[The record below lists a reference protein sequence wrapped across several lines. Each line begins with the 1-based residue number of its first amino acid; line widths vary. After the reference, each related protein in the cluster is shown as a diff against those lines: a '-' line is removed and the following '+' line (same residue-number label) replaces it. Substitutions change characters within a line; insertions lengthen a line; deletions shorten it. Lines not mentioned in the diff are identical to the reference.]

1 MKNRSKGKCAALV
14 MTGVLIGASL
24 PSAVMAA
31 EDYLKAVPSPQEFFV
46 DGHRVELE
54 AYSIGGHNYV
64 KLRDIGKAVDFSI
77 SYDPFTNAVIVI
89 SGMPY
94 QEEQPATAP
103 STPAPTSTDYVAQA
117 NPVVFTGYLTEEVYD
132 MIRETMLTG
141 QTTSFGSA
149 VSGFKGLKYGD
160 DKALFQKAEQEL
172 QQIKSVLATLGPY
185 PSYQLIADTD
195 GYLCQVDYAE
205 LYAPAV
211 AHTKDFIVSLNGLS
225 EREKIKRIAWYVCDR
240 LAYDKTCYAWPH
252 EVLVQDGVVRG
263 ACMSYAYS
271 FQFLCRQAGIPCLL
285 VTSDTHQWNTV
296 YTEGKWWEV
305 DVTADDCDAVHLS
318 VSGAHGE
325 TLEETYISFD
335 STDEFR
341 ERYYIGSD
349 RVLWDRTDRQYLS
362 DDHTD
367 IQPEIT
373 AFAKELLAP
382 GSTK

>member
-31 EDYLKAVPSPQEFFV
+31 EDYLKAIPSPQEFFV

-54 AYSIGGHNYV
+54 AYSIGGNNYV
-64 KLRDIGKAVDFSI
+64 KLRDIGKAVDFSV
-77 SYDPFTNAVIVI
+77 SYDPFTNSVIVV
-89 SGMPY
+89 SRSPY
-94 QEEQPATAP
+94 QEKTLIE
-103 STPAPTSTDYVAQA
+103 SPTSADYTAQVNSA
-117 NPVVFTGYLTEEVYD
+117 VFTDYLTEEVYST
-132 MIRETMLTG
+132 IRETLLTG
-141 QTTSFGSA
+141 QTTSFSSA

-160 DKALFQKAEQEL
+160 DEALLQKAEQAL

-185 PSYQLIADTD
+185 PSYQLISETD

-211 AHTKDFIVSLNGLS
+211 AHTENFTASLNGLS

-240 LAYDKTCYAWPH
+240 LTYDKTCYAWPH
-252 EVLVQDGVVRG
+252 EVLVQDSVARG

-296 YTEGKWWEV
+296 YAEGKWWEV
-305 DVTADDCDAVHLS
+305 DVTADDCDAVHFS

-325 TLEETYISFD
+325 ALEETYIIFD
-335 STDEFR
+335 GTDEFR
-341 ERYYIGSD
+341 NQYYVTAD
-349 RVLWDRTDRQYLS
+349 RVLWDRADRQYLS
-362 DDHTD
+362 DDYTD

-373 AFAKELLAP
+373 AFAKELLVP

>member
-1 MKNRSKGKCAALV
+1 MKNRSKEKCAALV

-31 EDYLKAVPSPQEFFV
+31 EDYLKATPSTQEFFV
-46 DGHRVELE
+46 DGQRVKLK
-54 AYSIGGHNYV
+54 AYAIGGHNYV
-64 KLRDIGKAVDFSI
+64 KLRDIGKAVDFSV
-77 SYDPFTNAVIVI
+77 SYDPFTNSVIVI
-89 SGMPY
+89 SGSPY
-94 QEEQPATAP
+94 QEEAP
-103 STPAPTSTDYVAQA
+103 MPTDYAAQV
-117 NPVVFTGYLTEEVYD
+117 NPAVLTGFLTEEVYD
-132 MIRETMLTG
+132 TIRETILTG

-160 DKALFQKAEQEL
+160 DETLFQKAEQEL
-172 QQIKSVLATLGPY
+172 QQIKSVLATLGLY
-185 PSYQLIADTD
+185 PSYQLISDAE

-211 AHTKDFIVSLNGLS
+211 AHTGDFIASLNELS

-252 EVLVQDGVVRG
+252 EVLVQDGVMRG

-285 VTSDTHQWNTV
+285 VTSETHQWNTV

-305 DVTADDCDAVHLS
+305 DVTANDCDGVHIRE
-318 VSGAHGE
+318 SGAHGE
-325 TLEETYISFD
+325 PLTESYIAFD
-335 STDEFR
+335 GTNEFR
-341 ERYYIGSD
+341 EQYYVTAD
-349 RVLWDRTDRQYLS
+349 QVLWDRADKQYLS
-362 DDHTD
+362 NDHKD

-373 AFAKELLAP
+373 AFTKELLVP